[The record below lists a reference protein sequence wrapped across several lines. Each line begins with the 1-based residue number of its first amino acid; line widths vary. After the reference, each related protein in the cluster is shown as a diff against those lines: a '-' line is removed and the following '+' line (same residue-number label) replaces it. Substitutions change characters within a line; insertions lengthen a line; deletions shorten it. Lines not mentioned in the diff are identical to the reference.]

1 MENSLPARSNEA
13 DVTIFIQRAQLPIF
27 ISTPYSTTVLET
39 ARNNSQVFRV
49 TATDAD
55 GQVKKFFKIYLK
67 KIINPFPN
75 KRFFLCVCSTSLLRT
90 RLEKQKLLVKSNFSF
105 SHSIFYLLGELSAI
119 LIKFRIVIC
128 KLFGRVENLS
138 FGKG

>member
-1 MENSLPARSNEA
+1 MEMDNGLPARSNEA
-13 DVTIFIQRAQLPIF
+13 DVTIIIQTAQLPIS

-39 ARNNSQVFRV
+39 AQNNSQVFRV

-75 KRFFLCVCSTSLLRT
+75 KPFFYV
-90 RLEKQKLLVKSNFSF
+90 
-105 SHSIFYLLGELSAI
+105 SAVQD
-119 LIKFRIVIC
+119 F
-128 KLFGRVENLS
+128 
-138 FGKG
+138 